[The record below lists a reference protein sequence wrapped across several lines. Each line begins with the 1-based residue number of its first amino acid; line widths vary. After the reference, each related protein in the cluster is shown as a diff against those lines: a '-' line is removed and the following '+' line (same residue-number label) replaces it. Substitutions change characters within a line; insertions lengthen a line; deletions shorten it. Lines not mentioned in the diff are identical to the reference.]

1 MKGDVGRQFYAFDR
15 SRKVGLDVQ
24 PQISD
29 AATVNRVFA

>member
-15 SRKVGLDVQ
+15 SRRVGLDVQ

-29 AATVNRVFA
+29 VFGLP